1 MVVSK
6 PWLLRCDDHT
16 SSHRSQ
22 EAAEAQKKRVE
33 EFGKCLLPHEVVLEE
48 KE

>member
-1 MVVSK
+1 MNKLWLVRCEEHVSK
-6 PWLLRCDDHT
+6 HPT
-16 SSHRSQ
+16 Q
-22 EAAEAQKKRVE
+22 ESAEAQKNRVE